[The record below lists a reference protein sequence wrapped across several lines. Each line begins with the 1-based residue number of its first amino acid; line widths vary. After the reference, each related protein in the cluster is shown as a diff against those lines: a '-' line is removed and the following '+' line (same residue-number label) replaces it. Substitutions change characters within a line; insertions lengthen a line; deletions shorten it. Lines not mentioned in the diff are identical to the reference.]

1 MNIEIT
7 SRHFKASEKL
17 KGLVYEKMTKIKK
30 FSIGIINCHVILTKE
45 GGSENVEIVAR
56 ANGHDFIGSDIGTH
70 FEESL
75 INAVNKISIQII
87 KHHRK
92 SIGR

>member
-17 KGLVYEKMTKIKK
+17 KGLVYEKITKIKK
-30 FSIGIINCHVILTKE
+30 FNIGIINCHVILTKE

-56 ANGHDFIGSDIGTH
+56 AKGHNFIGSETGNH
-70 FEESL
+70 FEDSL
-75 INAVNKISIQII
+75 INAVNKIFIQI
-87 KHHRK
+87 KKQHRK
-92 SIGR
+92 SKGR

>member
-7 SRHFKASEKL
+7 SRHFTASEKL
-17 KGLVYEKMTKIKK
+17 KDFVYEKISKIKK
-30 FSIGIINCHVILTKE
+30 INIGIINCHVILTKE

-56 ANGHDFIGSDIGTH
+56 AKGHNFIGSETGDY

-75 INAVNKISIQII
+75 INALNKISIQI
-87 KHHRK
+87 KKQHRK
-92 SIGR
+92 SKGR